1 MASTSLIIGE
11 SHSRRHII
19 SKIIESTQIFSH
31 IGQSS
36 DGQEALK
43 RLKNHSV
50 DVIFYGAEKLS
61 SQSFKWLKQ
70 LNKQVESK
78 NIPVFI
84 FSSEENEKERIMGL
98 ESGASDCLTYE
109 ISAKEAAARI
119 RRSLETKKRIEQLRK
134 ANDELERQAMTD
146 PLTGLCNRR
155 FFALALESEAA
166 RSSRTEEP
174 FSLLILDLDHFKKI
188 NDRFGHQAGDAV
200 LQVVASTLRTSIRKF
215 DTACRY
221 GGEEFAIIM
230 PGTTSAN
237 SYRIAERIRKKIASL
252 SNNQLPINVPVTVSI
267 GICCA
272 AEPNFIDC
280 DKMILEADYALYRAK
295 RRGRNLT
302 EIFKRTERIF
312 PSDVLSPDFAA
323 PFAQIA

>member
-119 RRSLETKKRIEQLRK
+119 RQ
-134 ANDELERQAMTD
+134 RQAMTD